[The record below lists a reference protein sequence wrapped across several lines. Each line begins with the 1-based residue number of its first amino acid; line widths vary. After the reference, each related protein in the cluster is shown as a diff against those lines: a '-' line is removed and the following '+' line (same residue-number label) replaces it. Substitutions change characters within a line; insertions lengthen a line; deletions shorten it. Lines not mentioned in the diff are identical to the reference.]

1 MIALSPKGVYY
12 GSPPSSNYRAKVSD
26 VVRWME
32 ATESLAAG
40 GGLSYVNASLPDL
53 EGRQGSEDGQFALI
67 LSSAAEAGVYEHV
80 AGEWQKTAPLPTI
93 FVESVAAAEA
103 AAARDA
109 AATFAGQAGN
119 HAAAALAS
127 KQDAALIANFDPGN
141 YLHNGNGGAGSG
153 FDADKLDGLHASSFF
168 RKDANEPLTDRGGNQ
183 IIMQGWAYTGDNRY
197 YFVPI
202 LADGSDWDW
211 ANQFRWNRALGRW
224 EFSGVVTVQGQPV
237 WHKGNDGSG
246 SGLNAD
252 KLDGLHASSF
262 MRTFT
267 SGPHALVSGGQI
279 TFAHGLGKRP
289 RFIHYTL
296 ECLSAERG
304 YSVGDFVAADGAG
317 GNATN
322 TRYVSA
328 EWDDTDVR
336 IRMGNDPNVF
346 AVAHKTTGAGT
357 GLTNSKWQVHVEVAA

>member
-1 MIALSPKGVYY
+1 MTQHNFNSLSP
-12 GSPPSSNYRAKVSD
+12 
-26 VVRWME
+26 
-32 ATESLAAG
+32 
-40 GGLSYVNASLPDL
+40 ASRSGADL
-53 EGRQGSEDGQFALI
+53 EVLFNAI
-67 LSSAAEAGVYEHV
+67 LSSHSGTSRPPKIIPGMMWVKWVTGGGEVYFSTDSGDALLGSFDFASHTFKV
-80 AGEWQKTAPLPTI
+80 A
-93 FVESVAAAEA
+93 S
-103 AAARDA
+103 
-109 AATFAGQAGN
+109 
-119 HAAAALAS
+119 S
-127 KQDAALIANFDPGN
+127 
-141 YLHNGNGGAGSG
+141 GAGSG
-153 FDADKLDGLHASSFF
+153 FDADKLDGLHASSFM

-183 IIMQGWAYTGDNRY
+183 IIMQGWAFTGDNRF
-197 YFVPI
+197 YFVPR
-202 LADGSDWDW
+202 LDDGSDWDW
-211 ANQFRWNRALGRW
+211 GNQLRWNRAQGRW
-224 EFSGVVTVQGQPV
+224 EFSGVVTSQGQPL
-237 WHKGNDGSG
+237 WHAGNDGAG

-289 RFIHYTL
+289 KFIHYTL
-296 ECLSAERG
+296 ECLSAEHG

-336 IRMGNDPNVF
+336 VRMSNDPWVF
-346 AVAHKTTGAGT
+346 ALAHKTTGAGL